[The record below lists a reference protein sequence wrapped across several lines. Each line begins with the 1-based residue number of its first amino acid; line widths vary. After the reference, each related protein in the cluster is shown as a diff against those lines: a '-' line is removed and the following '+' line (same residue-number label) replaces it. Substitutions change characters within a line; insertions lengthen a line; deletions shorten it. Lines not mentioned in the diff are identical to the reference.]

1 MKNKVSELEITN
13 SALNR
18 RIKELSDQIDDLG
31 RVNRADIARKDHDI
45 DYLNEQLNSLTKEY
59 QELLEIKIAEL
70 TDQIGDLGRVNRA
83 DKARIEQ
90 WLRFPWRIFN
100 Q

>member
-1 MKNKVSELEITN
+1 MKNRVSELEITN

-31 RVNRADIARKDHDI
+31 RVNRADIARKDHEI

-70 TDQIGDLGRVNRA
+70 TDQIGD
-83 DKARIEQ
+83 
-90 WLRFPWRIFN
+90 PWVE
-100 Q
+100 